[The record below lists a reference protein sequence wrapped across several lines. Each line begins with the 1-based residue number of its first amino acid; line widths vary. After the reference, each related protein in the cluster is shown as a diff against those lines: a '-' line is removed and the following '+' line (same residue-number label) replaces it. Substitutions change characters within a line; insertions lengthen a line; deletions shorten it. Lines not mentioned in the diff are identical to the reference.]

1 MSTLKRYRSR
11 SQNFVVAVQFNLD
24 IPEFT
29 YNKWGAEQRCKRG
42 DWLVDNDGDV
52 YSVDRE
58 VFARTYR
65 LRSPGVYVK
74 SSRVWGEVAGQD
86 GSIATKEGRSH
97 YEKGD
102 YLVYNNEDRSD
113 GYAMSASKFASLYEL
128 DE

>member
-1 MSTLKRYRSR
+1 MSPLKRYRSR
-11 SQNFVVAVQFNLD
+11 PENFLVAVQFNLD
-24 IPEFT
+24 IPGFN

-52 YSVDRE
+52 YTVDRE

-65 LRSPGVYVK
+65 QRSPGVYIK
-74 SSRVWGEVAGQD
+74 CTRVWAEVASQD

-97 YEKGD
+97 YEMGD
-102 YLVYNNEDRSD
+102 YLVYNDKDRSD
-113 GYAMSASKFASLYEL
+113 GYAMSASKFTSLYEL